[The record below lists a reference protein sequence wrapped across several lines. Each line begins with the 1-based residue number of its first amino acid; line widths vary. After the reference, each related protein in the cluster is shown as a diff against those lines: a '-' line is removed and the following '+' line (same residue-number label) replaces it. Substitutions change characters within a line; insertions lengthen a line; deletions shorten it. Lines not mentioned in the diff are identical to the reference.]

1 MYMYQQHDVAKN
13 SSILPIGRS
22 SLHCTCYWIEHSRK
36 KYKGIRSFSNF
47 MVQFSVTVGGMESTE
62 VDPRVAPW
70 VCEASDVIDLKLVAT
85 EADIDDD
92 SAVFHPEFTHQ
103 VCGQRY
109 ENPLSLALSLSI
121 SAHTLSVHLSHTN
134 KHSLYLRHWLSLA
147 PSRRRLSDSS
157 RSSAASSCQRGTR
170 LPAVACAQ

>member
-1 MYMYQQHDVAKN
+1 
-13 SSILPIGRS
+13 
-22 SLHCTCYWIEHSRK
+22 
-36 KYKGIRSFSNF
+36 
-47 MVQFSVTVGGMESTE
+47 MESTE

-157 RSSAASSCQRGTR
+157 RSSAASSCQQGTR